1 MEKIFDTHEYV
12 KELVAAG
19 FTERQAETIAHT
31 QVRLIESHLA
41 TRRDLK
47 EVEIALKRDLKEVEI
62 ALKGDLKEVEIAL
75 KGDLREL
82 ENRLLLKLGGYIGI
96 VALLLKFI
104 G

>member
-47 EVEIALKRDLKEVEI
+47 EVEIALK
-62 ALKGDLKEVEIAL
+62 
-75 KGDLREL
+75 GDLREL